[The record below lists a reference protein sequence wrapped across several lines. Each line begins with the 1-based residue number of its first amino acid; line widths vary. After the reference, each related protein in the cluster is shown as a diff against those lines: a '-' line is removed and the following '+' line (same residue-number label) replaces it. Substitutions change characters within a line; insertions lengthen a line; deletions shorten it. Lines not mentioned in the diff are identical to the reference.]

1 MVQRPVGVQR
11 RRETLLGAGGNQKG
25 GLEEEAGFRAFVG
38 ESLSGR
44 GARRAFRG
52 GRRPEHRLGGHRRAA
67 PRACR
72 QAASEQ
78 LGAKSVLLALR
89 PQEGPTACPLSS
101 GGA

>member
-25 GLEEEAGFRAFVG
+25 SLEEEAGFRAFVG

-52 GRRPEHRLGGHRRAA
+52 GRRPEHRLEGIGGQRPGPAGRL
-67 PRACR
+67 PR
-72 QAASEQ
+72 SSWEQ
-78 LGAKSVLLALR
+78 SL
-89 PQEGPTACPLSS
+89 CF
-101 GGA
+101 